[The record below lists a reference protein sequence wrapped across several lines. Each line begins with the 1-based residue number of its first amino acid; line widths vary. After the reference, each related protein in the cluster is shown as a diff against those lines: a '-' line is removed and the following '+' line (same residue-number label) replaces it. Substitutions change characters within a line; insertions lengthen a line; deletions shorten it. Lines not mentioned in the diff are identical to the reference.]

1 MVRSSPHTSQADL
14 PLSLPDQVP
23 LLIEFVAGTSLYR
36 ERDPPQGLP
45 IVRNGPPGT
54 FIVFKDGLRVSLP
67 TDQIVHVDE
76 SGAGARVG
84 FGEMRFAGMEARGL
98 IFHRVLELH
107 PKEQLSCAR
116 SRTMILD
123 PQWVHSIVVAGSEV
137 WTAGG
142 DIQP

>member
-1 MVRSSPHTSQADL
+1 MPSRS
-14 PLSLPDQVP
+14 PLHLRDQIP

-36 ERDPPQGLP
+36 ERDLTQGLP

-54 FIVFKDGLRVSLP
+54 FIVFEDGLRVSLP

-84 FGEMRFAGMEARGL
+84 FGGMRFAGMEARGL

-107 PKEQLSCAR
+107 PDEQLSPAR
-116 SRTMILD
+116 SRTMVLN
-123 PQWVHSIVVAGSEV
+123 PGWVHSIVVAGQEV
-137 WTAGG
+137 WAAGA